1 MGSNV
6 VFKATTCK
14 ACNRYA
20 TEWCLFAWLMH
31 DATCKLVAFTE
42 VRVAIK
48 SISNFQRHPDPH
60 KLLIFL
66 HTPFDPE
73 IGSRPA
79 SCASFCPHLPSRS
92 CRLLTP
98 CRHPDPGGQNH
109 APTREGLNQKWGKSI
124 RNGKPMANS
133 LEVHGI
139 SPTLNN
145 LNNTSGSG
153 PGMPCPV
160 PVQSLSSPC
169 PLPCHPHPRR
179 TTSRRSGCSTSRF
192 GHSSRHF
199 EGVHQRNCCARD
211 RWHSTNNTT
220 ENNHNQESQATR
232 EIYSFK
238 SSWVLSLMMKLVGL
252 CYGWAVWSM

>member
-1 MGSNV
+1 MSFCMIDAWCYMQVGSLYWGTSSNQV
-6 VFKATTCK
+6 YIQFPETSRPTQTTYIF
-14 ACNRYA
+14 AYSFWSWNRLPARLLRFFLPSSSEPLLSSPDSLSSPRSWRAKPRTNQRRPESKVREIHQKWETYG
-20 TEWCLFAWLMH
+20 
-31 DATCKLVAFTE
+31 KL
-42 VRVAIK
+42 
-48 SISNFQRHPDPH
+48 
-60 KLLIFL
+60 
-66 HTPFDPE
+66 
-73 IGSRPA
+73 IGS
-79 SCASFCPHLPSRS
+79 
-92 CRLLTP
+92 
-98 CRHPDPGGQNH
+98 
-109 APTREGLNQKWGKSI
+109 
-124 RNGKPMANS
+124 
-133 LEVHGI
+133 HGI

-160 PVQSLSSPC
+160 PVQSLSSA
-169 PLPCHPHPRR
+169 LPPSSRR
-179 TTSRRSGCSTSRF
+179 TTSRRSCCSTSRF